1 MAESLVVEG
10 ERGGLVALVKL
21 AEHAAS
27 AVGHALGHA
36 VHEVKEDFLY
46 KREELLSEI
55 QYFVNKRVNKNSR
68 IASVESVDEFE
79 KTASQKIKRYLY
91 HLRPTHS
98 KG

>member
-1 MAESLVVEG
+1 M
-10 ERGGLVALVKL
+10 VKL
-21 AEHAAS
+21 AEHTAS

-46 KREELLSEI
+46 KREELLLEI

-68 IASVESVDEFE
+68 IASVQRVEDFE

-91 HLRPTHS
+91 HLHHGHE